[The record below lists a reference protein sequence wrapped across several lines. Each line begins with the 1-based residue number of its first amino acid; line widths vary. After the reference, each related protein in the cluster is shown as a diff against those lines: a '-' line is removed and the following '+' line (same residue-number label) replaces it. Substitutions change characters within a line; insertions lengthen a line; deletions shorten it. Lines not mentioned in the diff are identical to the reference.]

1 MKNYLVFSLFSALV
15 FPMLAWG
22 EITPQPGRFD
32 PRVRMVEYNAQDVV
46 NITTYYGVST
56 HIHFGEGE
64 IIEDKSIGA
73 GDPDAWFINVS
84 GNKNNLFVK
93 PKQKFADMNMTVITN
108 KRVYQFALNVDP
120 HPLKNL
126 KTWRSKLLTYSLSFV
141 YPDEE
146 QAKAL
151 SLTQIGDVRSRLGDV
166 KEKLADAKREGQN
179 FDYWMAGSEDISPTA
194 ARDDGR
200 FTYLTFSN
208 NRDMPAIYSVNNAG
222 KEALINT
229 NVDGNTIA
237 VHRVVRKLVLRKGD
251 AVVCVVNK
259 SFDPDGGTDN
269 TSGTIAPDVRR
280 VIRGAQ

>member
-1 MKNYLVFSLFSALV
+1 MKHAFVLALLFPL
-15 FPMLAWG
+15 LAWG
-22 EITPQPGRFD
+22 EITPKPGPFD
-32 PRVRMVEYNAQDVV
+32 PRVRTVEYNARDVV
-46 NITTYYGVST
+46 NITSYYGVST

-64 IIEDKSIGA
+64 VIEDKSIGA

-93 PKQKFADMNMTVITN
+93 PKEKFADMNMTVITN

-120 HPLKNL
+120 HPLKNS
-126 KTWRSKLLTYSLSFV
+126 KTWRSRVLTYSLSFT

-146 QAKAL
+146 KTKAVL
-151 SLTQIGDVRSRLGDV
+151 LAQTSDV
-166 KEKLADAKREGQN
+166 KTRFEMVKDKLADAKKEGQN
-179 FDYWMAGSEDISPTA
+179 VDYWMAGSEDISPTA

-208 NRDMPAIYSVNNAG
+208 NRDMPAVYAVDSNG

-251 AVVCVVNK
+251 AVVCIVNK
-259 SFDPDGGTDN
+259 SFHPDGGQDN
-269 TSGTIAPDVRR
+269 ASGTIAPDVQRLLK
-280 VIRGAQ
+280 GAR